1 MCLRPGTCG
10 NSCKERPQTLEGRER
25 QDGGLVAKEIRKEEH
40 GEGLRS
46 SKQLAVGEAWERRLP
61 WNLKA
66 SSLFHS

>member
-1 MCLRPGTCG
+1 M
-10 NSCKERPQTLEGRER
+10 
-25 QDGGLVAKEIRKEEH
+25 AKEIRKEEH

-66 SSLFHS
+66 SSLFHSCAWLGPVRSYSISVVAFTL